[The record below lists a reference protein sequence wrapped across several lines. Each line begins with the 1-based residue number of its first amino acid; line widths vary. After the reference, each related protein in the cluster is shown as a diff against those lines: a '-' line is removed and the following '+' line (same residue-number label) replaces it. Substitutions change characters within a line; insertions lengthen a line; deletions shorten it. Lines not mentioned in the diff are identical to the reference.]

1 MARVLATLIEQHDAA
16 TEARD
21 SFRASFTNE
30 AGETRAMTPDEEVR
44 FAELDEVVVKL
55 EDRIAEVNEEE
66 LRSARVDEAR
76 KRVAAPAVVRSEP
89 RTYGPENP
97 DNSYFADFCRAAW
110 PGDPMYQDSVERLA
124 RHGKEMVRD
133 AVNDPEARTRLVAKS
148 KEHYRK
154 DGLRARQVV
163 SDIEA
168 RRGELRAMDTTS
180 ASGGSFVT
188 PQYLVQDWAAYR
200 QFGRNYIDLTNKQ
213 ALPDYGMTVYLPQV
227 QGPSQVAAQTGQNQG
242 VAETDPVAGYLS
254 SNLTT
259 EAGQVIISQQLLD
272 RAGPGIQFDK
282 IVFDS
287 LQRNYAQTIDAAVIT
302 AAIANAGTVT
312 NTATGA
318 TGQNVFQSFLSDIGA
333 ATAAMETTQG
343 TVFSPTHVHLTG
355 TEFAFL
361 SAQLDA
367 YGRPYIANSPANSPL
382 GGDVDKSYDIAPE
395 GDTGFSVGGLPIVKD
410 SNIPASGSNTR
421 LVVSHMPEV
430 WVWEGELI
438 PRTIPQTYAQ
448 NLSILLQVYTYYTVI
463 VRYAKAVQVIS
474 GARYPA
480 APTFLQA

>member
-1 MARVLATLIEQHDAA
+1 MSVLQTLIERHDAA
-16 TEARD
+16 
-21 SFRASFTNE
+21 RAELDNYRAQFTNE
-30 AGETRAMTPDEEVR
+30 AGETRALTPDEEVR
-44 FAELDEVVVKL
+44 AAELDEVCVRL
-55 EDRIAEVNEEE
+55 EERIAEVNESE
-66 LRSARVDEAR
+66 LRAARVNEAR
-76 KRVAAPAVVRSEP
+76 KRVSAPAVVRSEP
-89 RTYGPENP
+89 RTYGPESP

-110 PGDPMYQDSVERLA
+110 PGDPMHQDAVMRLA
-124 RHGKEMVRD
+124 QHGKEVIRD
-133 AVNDPEARTRLVAKS
+133 AQNDPAERDRVIRKS
-148 KEHYRK
+148 KEHYRR
-154 DGLRARQVV
+154 DGLRARQVIA
-163 SDIEA
+163 DLET

-180 ASGGSFVT
+180 SSGGSFVT
-188 PQYLVQDWAAYR
+188 PQYLVEDWAAYR
-200 QFGRNYIDLTNKQ
+200 QFGRNYIDLTNKNP
-213 ALPDYGMTVYLPQV
+213 LPDYGMTVYLPQV
-227 QGPSQVAAQTGQNQG
+227 QGPSQVAAQVGQNQG

-259 EAGQVIISQQLLD
+259 EAGQVVISQQLLD

-312 NTATGA
+312 NTATGV
-318 TGQNVFQSFLSDIGA
+318 TGQNIWQSFLSDVAA
-333 ATAAMETTQG
+333 ATANMETTQG
-343 TVFSPTHVHLTG
+343 TVMSPTHVHLTG

-361 SAQLDA
+361 STLLDA
-367 YGRPYIANSPANSPL
+367 YGRPYVSNEPSNSPVK
-382 GGDVDKSYDIAPE
+382 GDAGDDYQIQPE
-395 GDTGFSVGGLPIVKD
+395 GVTGLEVGGLPIVKD

-421 LVVSHMPEV
+421 LLVSHMPEV
-430 WVWEGELI
+430 WVWEGELV

-480 APTFLQA
+480 APTFIQA